1 MRRLLALTIIFVAA
15 LVVAVG
21 FASAHGPQGNYAQGQ
36 SGVGGSWCTC
46 GWNHRH
52 YNRVWHQPGYA
63 WVIHYEINT
72 SPFYAGLVNN
82 TSNPTSWPNE
92 IGYAVAHAGNQN
104 DNSEVLW
111 TAQTT
116 GADVG

>member
-63 WVIHYEINT
+63 WVIHYI
-72 SPFYAGLVNN
+72 PVLRRPCQQHKQ
-82 TSNPTSWPNE
+82 SNFMAKRNRLRSGARGESERQLGSFVDSTDNRCGRW
-92 IGYAVAHAGNQN
+92 IGV
-104 DNSEVLW
+104 
-111 TAQTT
+111 
-116 GADVG
+116 